1 MCQKYLILIR
11 QKLFLDLFKNGL
23 VTETPLILKRQLFIK
38 MLRTI
43 WSFFCVPCFDSAPS
57 SLPTSML
64 QPMNHYI
71 FTIIY
76 FHKATEGSL
85 LTAKKKDSRRRTRA
99 AWVSFTCP
107 ISISKTR
114 CYQAYDQPKC
124 LATKLS
130 IFSQEKKNLSS
141 AVLVYNG
148 YSFSFSRSL
157 PRQEQPR
164 PKLFPFSG
172 SKPREPGLNRVKG
185 SVCLKEHGRKKFQQ
199 LAKPKKHRLLSNLI
213 FLLVNYLWITSREFA
228 F

>member
-11 QKLFLDLFKNGL
+11 QKLFLDLFNFL
-23 VTETPLILKRQLFIK
+23 SLLKRSLFIK

-57 SLPTSML
+57 SLPTSKL
-64 QPMNHYI
+64 QPMNHCI

-148 YSFSFSRSL
+148 YSFSSVEAYRDKNSLGQSSFRSQDRSL
-157 PRQEQPR
+157 ESP
-164 PKLFPFSG
+164 
-172 SKPREPGLNRVKG
+172 V
-185 SVCLKEHGRKKFQQ
+185 
-199 LAKPKKHRLLSNLI
+199 
-213 FLLVNYLWITSREFA
+213 
-228 F
+228 

>member
-1 MCQKYLILIR
+1 MVSSQRLHL
-11 QKLFLDLFKNGL
+11 
-23 VTETPLILKRQLFIK
+23 LKRQLFIK

-130 IFSQEKKNLSS
+130 IFSQEKKICHQQCLFITDIPFLSVEAYRDKNS
-141 AVLVYNG
+141 LG
-148 YSFSFSRSL
+148 QSSFRSQDRSL
-157 PRQEQPR
+157 ESP
-164 PKLFPFSG
+164 
-172 SKPREPGLNRVKG
+172 V
-185 SVCLKEHGRKKFQQ
+185 
-199 LAKPKKHRLLSNLI
+199 
-213 FLLVNYLWITSREFA
+213 
-228 F
+228 

>member
-1 MCQKYLILIR
+1 MVSSQRLHL
-11 QKLFLDLFKNGL
+11 
-23 VTETPLILKRQLFIK
+23 LKRQLFIK

-185 SVCLKEHGRKKFQQ
+185 SVCLKEYGRKKFQQ

>member
-1 MCQKYLILIR
+1 
-11 QKLFLDLFKNGL
+11 
-23 VTETPLILKRQLFIK
+23 
-38 MLRTI
+38 
-43 WSFFCVPCFDSAPS
+43 
-57 SLPTSML
+57 
-64 QPMNHYI
+64 MNHCI

-148 YSFSFSRSL
+148 YSFSSVEAYRDKNSLGQSSFRSQDRSL
-157 PRQEQPR
+157 ESPVWIGLREVYAQNSMAGKSSNSLQNR
-164 PKLFPFSG
+164 KNTGFCRIWFFSSSTICG
-172 SKPREPGLNRVKG
+172 
-185 SVCLKEHGRKKFQQ
+185 
-199 LAKPKKHRLLSNLI
+199 
-213 FLLVNYLWITSREFA
+213 
-228 F
+228 